1 MQHIY
6 KTAIALGISL
16 AGILFAASSV
26 QADGVTPTAT
36 VTPTTTPVQETRVE
50 CTTGAYGQQ
59 TCKTVVVEKTG
70 PKKHEVVNSGL
81 EENIVFALVIGFAL
95 SAAGYQFSKVR
106 A

>member
-36 VTPTTTPVQETRVE
+36 PVQETRVE

-59 TCKTVVVEKTG
+59 TCKTVVVEKTQ

-81 EENIVFALVIGFAL
+81 QENIVFALVIGFAL